1 MKNDDLSHIP
11 EDLRQF
17 FILSPQRTSRQSE
30 EDFTETFRADS
41 KYGEISDMVSQFNK
55 EKQTLPHDMPEHHA
69 EYDRNSTEREKS
81 LPNRVPEN
89 LIRMFDKP
97 EDHSVTTDSDNNKER
112 KSSKVSEMAHVYER
126 NSNTKLSDE
135 SSESEA
141 DHEDRG
147 HSDHVTIDYDEN
159 EAVNFEQFE
168 YGGGNVETAE
178 EQAFMDN
185 ENLLSGVSFSD
196 RGSQHEEHESSDSE
210 REGRI
215 YRENEFQYTKDPNF
229 LLVKHLKNQ
238 FENSK

>member
-1 MKNDDLSHIP
+1 VKNDDLSHIP

-17 FILSPQRTSRQSE
+17 FTQSPQRNSPQSE

-41 KYGEISDMVSQFNK
+41 KYGEISDMVSQFNN
-55 EKQTLPHDMPEHHA
+55 EKQILPHDMPEHHA
-69 EYDRNSTEREKS
+69 EYEKNCIEREKS

-97 EDHSVTTDSDNNKER
+97 EDHLVTTNSENYKER

-135 SSESEA
+135 SSESESDN
-141 DHEDRG
+141 DHG
-147 HSDHVTIDYDEN
+147 DHFTISYNEN
-159 EAVNFEQFE
+159 KAVNFEQFE

-178 EQAFMDN
+178 EQDFMDN
-185 ENLLSGVSFSD
+185 ETLLSGVSFSD
-196 RGSQHEEHESSDSE
+196 RGSQHEELESSDSE

-229 LLVKHLKNQ
+229 LLVKNLKNQ
-238 FENSK
+238 FENSN